1 MDTDPNDKDPEA
13 QNFEDQN
20 IDEPNPSNTDPNTN
34 SGDTNSSKRISNL
47 AITIVVVAGI
57 LLGAILLFRSP
68 SEDRA
73 SPTPGP
79 GTPQIIQ
86 PMATPPT
93 STATQPVQ
101 PTQVQF
107 TATVV
112 QPTAVQ
118 PTAVQPTV
126 PPAQPNPIQG
136 INWLW
141 DSVTDNST
149 GQTTGV
155 PVPDQYTIA
164 FNTNGT
170 VNGLADCNSFTG
182 TYSQAGGLTIKIT
195 SMTRAAC
202 PDGSLDQQYIEL
214 LNNVAAGGPDGSG
227 NLALETAGGAQRM
240 LFQNG
245 GPAQ

>member
-1 MDTDPNDKDPEA
+1 MDNNSNATND
-13 QNFEDQN
+13 
-20 IDEPNPSNTDPNTN
+20 N
-34 SGDTNSSKRISNL
+34 STAGTGEKSSNL
-47 AITIVVVAGI
+47 AITIVVVVGI
-57 LLGAILLFRSP
+57 LLGAVLLFSAP
-68 SEDRA
+68 SEDMA

-79 GTPQIIQ
+79 GTPQVSL

-93 STATQPVQ
+93 STATQPSR
-101 PTQVQF
+101 PTNVPF
-107 TATVV
+107 TPV

-118 PTAVQPTV
+118 PTAVPPTAVQPTI
-126 PPAQPNPIQG
+126 PPVQPSPIQG
-136 INWLW
+136 INWQW
-141 DSVTDNST
+141 VNVTDKST
-149 GQTTGV
+149 GQTTSV
-155 PVPDQYTIA
+155 MNPAQYTIV

-182 TYSQAGGLTIKIT
+182 TYSTISGLSIKIT

-202 PDGSLDQQYIEL
+202 PEGSLDQQYIQL
-214 LNNVAAGGPDGSG
+214 LSSVAAGGPDGAG

>member
-1 MDTDPNDKDPEA
+1 MDETS
-13 QNFEDQN
+13 
-20 IDEPNPSNTDPNTN
+20 NPTQDDSTAGT
-34 SGDTNSSKRISNL
+34 GETGSNL
-47 AITIVVVAGI
+47 AITIVIIVGI
-57 LLGAILLFRSP
+57 LLGAVLLFRAP
-68 SEDRA
+68 QEDMA

-93 STATQPVQ
+93 STATQPPR
-101 PTQVQF
+101 PTNVPS
-107 TATVV
+107 TAV

-118 PTAVQPTV
+118 PTAVQPTI
-126 PPAQPNPIQG
+126 PPVEPNPIQG
-136 INWLW
+136 INWQW
-141 DSVTDNST
+141 ANVTDSST
-149 GQTTGV
+149 GQTTTV
-155 PVPDQYTIA
+155 PTPAQYTLA

-182 TYSQAGGLTIKIT
+182 TYSLTNGLAIKIT
-195 SMTRAAC
+195 TMTRAAC
-202 PDGSLDQQYIEL
+202 AEGSLDEQYIQL
-214 LNNVAAGGPDGSG
+214 LNSVAAGGPDGAG

>member
-1 MDTDPNDKDPEA
+1 MDPNPNEVNPDDI
-13 QNFEDQN
+13 NFD
-20 IDEPNPSNTDPNTN
+20 DSTADNTDPNITSGDMNPGSTN
-34 SGDTNSSKRISNL
+34 SGDENSSKGKSNL
-47 AITIVVVAGI
+47 AIMIVVVVGI
-57 LLGAILLFRSP
+57 LLGAVLLFRSP
-68 SEDRA
+68 SGDRA

-93 STATQPVQ
+93 STATQPVR

-107 TATVV
+107 TA
-112 QPTAVQ
+112 TAVQ

-126 PPAQPNPIQG
+126 PPSQPNPIQG

-141 DSVTDNST
+141 DSVTDNSA

-155 PVPDQYTIA
+155 PVPDQYTIN
-164 FNTNGT
+164 FNASGT

-202 PDGSLDQQYIEL
+202 PEGSLDQQYIEL
-214 LNNVAAGGPDGSG
+214 LGNVASGGPDGSG

>member
-1 MDTDPNDKDPEA
+1 MDTNPNDKNPEEI
-13 QNFEDQN
+13 NFEDQN
-20 IDEPNPSNTDPNTN
+20 FEDTNPGNADPNTS
-34 SGDTNSSKRISNL
+34 SGDANSSKRNSNL

-57 LLGAILLFRSP
+57 ILGAILLATRP
-68 SEDRA
+68 ADDA
-73 SPTPGP
+73 APAQPGA
-79 GTPQIIQ
+79 GTLVAVQ

-93 STATQPVQ
+93 PTPTSDRPTKVPVTI
-101 PTQVQF
+101 PPVP
-107 TATVV
+107 TATVPV
-112 QPTAVQ
+112 
-118 PTAVQPTV
+118 TV
-126 PPAQPNPIQG
+126 PPETANPIQG
-136 INWLW
+136 IHWLW

-155 PVPDQYTIA
+155 PKPDQYTIS

-170 VNGLADCNSFTG
+170 VNGLADCNTFTG
-182 TYSQAGGLTIKIT
+182 TYSQASGLAIKVT

-202 PDGSLDQQYIEL
+202 PDGSLDQQYIDL
-214 LNNVAAGGPDGSG
+214 LTNVASGGPDGAG